1 MTFRSRTPSRPTR
14 RRTREMDSR
23 RSIYTTLAFGLA
35 IAAAVAI
42 LGGVVFAYWYSDH
55 WAAISTVNGQSISK
69 DAVRERAGVDL
80 ARYDRQIRTY
90 GQLRSQ
96 AVITSDEYTALS
108 SQVSSN
114 ETPSTLYGNALNELQ
129 NDAILQQ
136 YADKNGVSV
145 TDAQVAA
152 QIDQDATVPPMRHV
166 KVIGVS
172 PVPTA
177 PATVPSSADN
187 LDALTKTQ
195 GYLDSIKSGAKKWDD
210 VATASGNSTTSATG
224 VGGDFGLTTADGLGL
239 DPDLVEAVFGL
250 AKKDDITAIIKGSD
264 GVYRF
269 ATVTEI
275 VPTSKD
281 SGWLDAIKSAASE
294 SAYRS
299 AAHGAAIKQAIKDKV
314 TKQYVTGSTT
324 QRKVQEIALSP
335 GFGQPGDGDE
345 VKVRLMVFAPKHSV
359 SGAAAVVPTDAA
371 WTEAKDRAQAAVDKL
386 KNDPS
391 LFDAMAKDTKNNDD
405 TNFASQGGEAPWLPQ
420 ALFGAGSS
428 AQTGLGYTTL
438 TPELFKTGIAD
449 KAIIGPIQEPSSG
462 YVVAEFLGH
471 RPAPDQR
478 IADIALQVA
487 VGSDFGTFAST
498 QSEASDASGGG
509 DMGWVSP
516 YMLSKEM
523 QDAIFATPVGQ
534 VSPIVVSSGQSTD
547 STGAPVTKVTGYW
560 LFKVGA
566 EQSRVADAA
575 QQKRLLKVVFPA
587 WLGELY
593 TTAKV
598 TTDQAALAAL
608 STTTAAAASAT

>member
-1 MTFRSRTPSRPTR
+1 
-14 RRTREMDSR
+14 MDSR

-35 IAAAVAI
+35 VAAAVAI

-55 WAAISTVNGQSISK
+55 WAAVSTVNGQSISK
-69 DAVRERAGVDL
+69 DAVRDRAAVDL

-96 AVITSDEYTALS
+96 GVITSDEYAALS
-108 SQVSSN
+108 SQVTTN

-129 NDAILQQ
+129 NEAILGQ
-136 YADKNGVSV
+136 YAGKNAISV

-177 PATVPSSADN
+177 PATVPSSADT
-187 LDALTKTQ
+187 LDALTKAQ

-210 VATASGNSTTSATG
+210 VATASGNPTTSSSG

-250 AKKDDITAIIKGSD
+250 AKKDDITTIIKGSD

-314 TKQYVTGSTT
+314 ISQYVTGSTT

-359 SGAAAVVPTDAA
+359 SGAASVVPTDAA
-371 WTEAKDRAQAAVDKL
+371 WTEAKDRAQAAVDRL

-405 TNFASQGGEAPWLPQ
+405 TNFASQGGEVPWLPQ
-420 ALFGAGSS
+420 PLFGAGSS
-428 AQTGLGYTTL
+428 AQTGLGYATL
-438 TPELFKTGIAD
+438 APELFKAGIAD
-449 KAIIGPIQEPSSG
+449 KSIIGPVQESTAG
-462 YVVAEFLGH
+462 YVVAEYLGR
-471 RPAPDQR
+471 RPAPGQR

-487 VGSDFGTFAST
+487 LGSDFGTFAST
-498 QSEASDASGGG
+498 QSEASDAAGGG

-534 VSPIVVSSGQSTD
+534 VSTIVVSSGQSAD

-566 EQSRVADAA
+566 EQKRVADAA

-598 TTDQAALAAL
+598 TTDQAALTVL